1 MKPYYVKL
9 LTETSRTFLLPIMRT
24 PEPLRSA
31 VGAAYLC
38 MRAIDEI
45 EDHGELCAADKV
57 RLLHGCAEI
66 LLQPDRGDRAAAFD
80 ALFHDRRD
88 SLPEVTRAFDKL
100 VELTPPEMRTHICR
114 ATAEMAV
121 SMADWVQCGWLIR
134 DEGDFDNY
142 TFDVAGRVGLL
153 LSQLW
158 KWHEG
163 IDCSD
168 REAVGFGRALQA
180 VNILRNRD
188 VDLRRGV
195 DYYPPGWTNAEVM
208 QYARRQVAYADRY
221 MEKLPRGAAY
231 DFCILPLELAK
242 ATLAALE
249 QGKPKLSRLEVMK
262 VVAACGA

>member
-9 LTETSRTFLLPIMRT
+9 LTETSRTFVLPIMRT

-45 EDHGELCAADKV
+45 EDHAELTATDKV

-66 LLQPDRGDRAAAFD
+66 LLRPDCGNRAAAFD
-80 ALFHDRRD
+80 ALFRDRWD
-88 SLPEVTRAFDKL
+88 SLPEVTRTFDQL
-100 VELTPPEMRTHICR
+100 IELIPPEVRTHICR

-121 SMADWVQCGWLIR
+121 AMADWVRCGWLIR
-134 DEGDFDNY
+134 DEGDFDRY

-153 LSQLW
+153 LSRLW

-163 IDCSD
+163 IDCSGSD
-168 REAVGFGRALQA
+168 TVGFGRALQT

-188 VDLRRGV
+188 EDLRRGV
-195 DYYPPGWTNAEVM
+195 DYYPSGWTNVEVM
-208 QYARRQVAYADRY
+208 QYARRQVAHADRY
-221 MEKLPRGAAY
+221 MEKLPRGAAF